1 MAKMIRISEAAAL
14 AMHVMVL
21 MAAESRKPLSTGRA
35 AARLKASGAHLSK
48 VLQRLAKA
56 GLVNSI
62 RGPRGGFILSKSP
75 GKITLLDV
83 YETIEGRHCASGCLF
98 DAPGCGAPRCILGG
112 LLKKV
117 NAQLVGY
124 LSGTKLSALADLYA
138 GDNGDEKKHHTN

>member
-35 AARLKASGAHLSK
+35 AARLKVSGAHLSK

-56 GLVNSI
+56 GLVHSI
-62 RGPRGGFILSKSP
+62 RGPRGGFVLARGP

-83 YETIEGRHCASGCLF
+83 YETIEGRHGASGCLF

-112 LLKKV
+112 LLTKV
-117 NAQLVGY
+117 DAQLVGY

-138 GDNGDEKKHHTN
+138 GDNGDEKKHH

>member
-21 MAAESRKPLSTGRA
+21 MAAESRKPLATGKA
-35 AARLKASGAHLSK
+35 AARLKVSGAHLSK
-48 VLQRLAKA
+48 VIQRLAKA
-56 GLVNSI
+56 GLVHSI
-62 RGPRGGFILSKSP
+62 RGPRGGFVLGKNP

-83 YETIEGRHCASGCLF
+83 YETIEGRHGASGCLF

-117 NAQLVGY
+117 DAQLVGY

-138 GDNGDEKKHHTN
+138 GDDGDEKKNHKN